1 MNPRLV
7 VALVLLAILVLG
19 TAMRGLLS
27 GGEGGSS
34 SPTLGPG
41 GPGPIA
47 ESAETSNSE
56 LSTAS
61 GRGQDVQREEA
72 SITTPPIDIAGSF
85 DPVAGPAT
93 GVLEGR
99 ITNEF
104 GAGIEGVQLTLL
116 EQLVPPHLALLAPQT
131 NLPSSPP
138 RSTQSDPQGNYR
150 IERLKPG
157 NQYALTAQHEDY
169 ATQRRHPVHI
179 TLASV
184 ANVDMQLNSG
194 LRLSGTITDQSGNS
208 LEGATLIL
216 IDQLEAHLP
225 GNREPSEQLIAQ
237 TDAYGQYELLNVA
250 PGTRNLTCR
259 LEGYGTQT
267 INNLIFDASK
277 QDTEK
282 NLRLGVGCCIQG
294 VVLGPDRA
302 PIEGVYLEAVS
313 YQTAMSSKGI
323 GLTDPEGHFSI
334 CDLNDGTYVLI
345 ARHEGYS
352 EVRENR
358 IECGDGNVMLEMF
371 EQGSVS
377 GTVLA
382 NRDGEPIST
391 FRISVRQV
399 SPNSNVYGRAFRS
412 LEFPNTEDGR
422 FTVRGLEAG
431 TYVLQGMARN
441 YAPTFSD
448 SFTVTQGL
456 ETPDVVV
463 RMTQGGTITG
473 RIVDAQTREPV
484 AGALIATYDNN
495 YIENPFTTLLG
506 GVIPRMTADVKTR
519 SGEDGTFELPAL
531 NQEVYQLQISHPEFT
546 RNVMLDQRVSDGGT
560 LDLGTVLMRRGAVI
574 TGTVY
579 DGAGQPLANS
589 DVQMNAASQ
598 ATGLPTQTYRG
609 MTDARGRY
617 EFRNVAEGSYRLTA
631 TRGGGQ
637 NGNPFEKIIDMK
649 NSETTVTMIEGQE
662 TVQDLYLGNG

>member
-1 MNPRLV
+1 M
-7 VALVLLAILVLG
+7 
-19 TAMRGLLS
+19 
-27 GGEGGSS
+27 
-34 SPTLGPG
+34 
-41 GPGPIA
+41 
-47 ESAETSNSE
+47 
-56 LSTAS
+56 
-61 GRGQDVQREEA
+61 
-72 SITTPPIDIAGSF
+72 
-85 DPVAGPAT
+85 
-93 GVLEGR
+93 
-99 ITNEF
+99 
-104 GAGIEGVQLTLL
+104 
-116 EQLVPPHLALLAPQT
+116 
-131 NLPSSPP
+131 
-138 RSTQSDPQGNYR
+138 
-150 IERLKPG
+150 
-157 NQYALTAQHEDY
+157 
-169 ATQRRHPVHI
+169 
-179 TLASV
+179 
-184 ANVDMQLNSG
+184 
-194 LRLSGTITDQSGNS
+194 
-208 LEGATLIL
+208 
-216 IDQLEAHLP
+216 
-225 GNREPSEQLIAQ
+225 
-237 TDAYGQYELLNVA
+237 
-250 PGTRNLTCR
+250 
-259 LEGYGTQT
+259 
-267 INNLIFDASK
+267 
-277 QDTEK
+277 
-282 NLRLGVGCCIQG
+282 
-294 VVLGPDRA
+294 
-302 PIEGVYLEAVS
+302 
-313 YQTAMSSKGI
+313 
-323 GLTDPEGHFSI
+323 
-334 CDLNDGTYVLI
+334 
-345 ARHEGYS
+345 
-352 EVRENR
+352 
-358 IECGDGNVMLEMF
+358 MLEMF

-399 SPNSNVYGRAFRS
+399 SPNSNVYGRAFRNH
-412 LEFPNTEDGR
+412 EFPDTEGGR

-441 YAPTFSD
+441 FAPTFSD
-448 SFTVTQGL
+448 SFTITQGL

-473 RIVDAQTREPV
+473 RVVDAQTREPV

-519 SGEDGTFELPAL
+519 SGEDGTFELPTL
-531 NQEVYQLQISHPEFT
+531 NPEVYQLQVSHPEFT

-579 DGAGQPLANS
+579 DGAGQPLASS

-598 ATGLPTQTYRG
+598 ATGIPTQTYRG